1 VSDLTESHVALARIT
16 DALFCSELATDDQPT
31 IRQLAAAIR
40 EALRTHRNWNVCTR
54 AVAAAFTTN
63 PQEAERREAW
73 CRSLA
78 DEALK
83 AADHEPD
90 ADVRG

>member
-1 VSDLTESHVALARIT
+1 
-16 DALFCSELATDDQPT
+16 
-31 IRQLAAAIR
+31 
-40 EALRTHRNWNVCTR
+40 VCTR

-83 AADHEPD
+83 VADHEPD
-90 ADVRG
+90 VDFRG